1 MSNALLQENFEK
13 ALETID
19 ALSEQNEALM
29 DKIQNLKFKLSLS
42 ESEIKPVESSPI
54 DEKRYEEI
62 SAGAEAAMKRYKQ
75 FLKKEFPHAKSKQ
88 SKRQSV

>member
-1 MSNALLQENFEK
+1 MSGALLQENFEK
-13 ALETID
+13 ALETIN

-29 DKIQNLKFKLSLS
+29 DEIQSLKFKLSLS
-42 ESEIKPVESSPI
+42 NNEIKPIELSPD
-54 DEKRYEEI
+54 DEERYARIAE
-62 SAGAEAAMKRYKQ
+62 GAEAAMKRYKQ